1 MNTYKY
7 IIDKYQINVGKQ
19 YIVEIPDIGRDD
31 LAVLFKELGFNHG
44 AEIGVEN
51 GYYSKVLCE
60 ANPHLDLTCVDPW
73 LASAYDPVAATHA
86 VDTKQEK
93 YDERY
98 ETAKE
103 LLEPY
108 QAFLERKTSMDALE
122 LFDDGELDFVYIDA
136 NHDFPNFINDIHEW
150 SKKVRE
156 GGIISGHDY
165 ANFSYKKHNH
175 VKRALDAYARC
186 YRMQPLFIIGAE
198 SYGKAGKPSTTRDKY
213 RSWMW
218 VKKEGGLQT

>member
-1 MNTYKY
+1 MTYKY
-7 IIDKYQINVGKQ
+7 ILDKYKINVGRR

-31 LAVLFKELGFNHG
+31 MAVLFKELGFNYG

-60 ANPHLDLTCVDPW
+60 ANPDLYLFCIDPW
-73 LASAYDPVAATHA
+73 SAGAYEPGAATHA
-86 VDTKQEK
+86 VDTEQEK
-93 YDERY
+93 YDKRY
-98 ETAKE
+98 ETAVE

-108 QAFLERKTSMDALE
+108 NAFIIKKGSRKALKD
-122 LFDDGELDFVYIDA
+122 FDDGELDFVYIDA
-136 NHDFPNFINDIHEW
+136 NHDFPNFTHDIHNW
-150 SKKVRE
+150 LKKVKE

-175 VKRALDAYARC
+175 VKRALMAYARC
-186 YRMQPLFIIGAE
+186 YRMQPLFIIGAKD
-198 SYGKAGKPSTTRDKY
+198 YGKDGKPSKNRDKY

-218 VKKEGGLQT
+218 VKKEGGLQA

>member
-1 MNTYKY
+1 MKDTYKY
-7 IIDKYQINVGKQ
+7 ILKKYQIEVGNQ
-19 YIVEIPDIGRDD
+19 YIVEIPNIGRDD
-31 LAVLFKELGFNHG
+31 MAKLFAELEFKEG

-51 GYYSKVLCE
+51 GYYSKILCK
-60 ANPHLDLTCVDPW
+60 ANPGMFLHCIDPW
-73 LASAYDPVAATHA
+73 CAVAYEPEAAAHA

-98 ETAKE
+98 REAFDV
-103 LLEPY
+103 LVPY
-108 QAFLERKTSMDALE
+108 NTNIIRQTSMDALKYIE
-122 LFDDGELDFVYIDA
+122 DNSLDFVYIDA
-136 NHDFPNFINDIHEW
+136 NHDFPNFINDLHQW
-150 SKKVRE
+150 SKKVKE

-186 YRMQPLFIIGAE
+186 YRMQPLFIIGAKNYE
-198 SYGKAGKPSTTRDKY
+198 NGVTRDKY

>member
-7 IIDKYQINVGKQ
+7 IIDKYQIKVGSQ
-19 YIVEIPDIGRDD
+19 YIIEIPNIGRDD
-31 LAVLFKELGFNHG
+31 MAVLFKELGFNHG

-60 ANPHLDLTCVDPW
+60 ANPDLKLSCIDPW
-73 LASAYDPVAATHA
+73 LASAYEPNTHA

-93 YDERY
+93 YDNRY
-98 ETAKE
+98 ETAVE
-103 LLEPY
+103 LLKPY
-108 QAFLERKTSMDALE
+108 GVDMIKKTSAEALDI
-122 LFDDGELDFVYIDA
+122 FDDGELDFVYIDA
-136 NHDFPNFINDIHEW
+136 NHDFPNFTHDIHNW
-150 SKKVRE
+150 SKKVKE
-156 GGIISGHDY
+156 GGIICGHDY

-186 YRMQPLFIIGAE
+186 YRMQPLFIIGDKN
-198 SYGKAGKPSTTRDKY
+198 YKKGTTRDKY

-218 VKKEGGLQT
+218 VKRKGGLQL